1 MSEPTPKPRWPR
13 RVPPH
18 LAALKVLG
26 DRLPELATLG
36 PIARYRVAA
45 ALLDD
50 LPKEL
55 RLIRDEAITAAL
67 AEHGMTYRE
76 LAEKIGRHVGTV
88 NKRVTAHHARSNGG
102 RP

>member
-1 MSEPTPKPRWPR
+1 MSDPVVKPRWPR

-18 LAALKVLG
+18 LLALKTLG

-50 LPKEL
+50 LPREL
-55 RLIRDEAITAAL
+55 RLIRDEAVASAL
-67 AEHGMTYRE
+67 ADGMTYRE

-88 NKRVTAHHARSNGG
+88 NKRVTAHHARTNGCQ
-102 RP
+102 P